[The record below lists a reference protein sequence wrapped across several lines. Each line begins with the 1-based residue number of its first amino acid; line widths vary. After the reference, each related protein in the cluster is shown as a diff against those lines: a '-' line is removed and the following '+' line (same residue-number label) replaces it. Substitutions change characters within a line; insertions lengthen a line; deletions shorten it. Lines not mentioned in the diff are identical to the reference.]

1 MADPLKLEYQ
11 VAKINFKS
19 LISIDERI
27 DKLKAFFI
35 EDSGGKK
42 TLSLRRASV
51 MLVVL
56 FLVSASVMAFFSKG
70 NDITFYRRT
79 SQSQSP
85 QQAKD
90 LKESSLKADQKKETD
105 LLFRQGEKKKQQDKI
120 QAQARARQ
128 HSEIKYFAPQL
139 LDGNTKGNKAIRA
152 GAKLLG
158 FLLNNIDTRDPS
170 MVRVLLPKGGES
182 MGVEIPS
189 GSILSG
195 QFSYSGNGDKVFI
208 TFHRLDTSDGKIQ
221 KINARALD
229 SQDYSS
235 GVGGERY
242 TENGVKIASQMGL
255 SMFAGMTDTLTDK
268 EALGMGANAVQ
279 AKPSMK
285 NALLQGMSKA
295 AQDEAGRTAS
305 EIQSLK
311 DYVIVSEGK
320 EIIIQLLED
329 YR

>member
-1 MADPLKLEYQ
+1 M
-11 VAKINFKS
+11 AKINFKN
-19 LISIDERI
+19 LISINELI
-27 DKLKAFFI
+27 NKLKVFFI
-35 EDSGGKK
+35 KDSGGKK
-42 TLSLRRASV
+42 TLSLKKVGVS
-51 MLVVL
+51 LVSL
-56 FLVSASVMAFFSKG
+56 FLVSVSLMAIFSRG

-79 SQSQSP
+79 SQPQSAP
-85 QQAKD
+85 QSKDISDKSLNAKR
-90 LKESSLKADQKKETD
+90 KTVTD
-105 LLFRQGEKKKQQDKI
+105 LLFKQGEKKKEQDKLL
-120 QAQARARQ
+120 AQAKARQ

-139 LDGNTKGNKAIRA
+139 LDGNTKRNKAIRA

-158 FLLNNIDTRDPS
+158 FLINNIDTRDPS
-170 MVRVLLPKGGES
+170 VVRVLLPKGGES

-208 TFHRLDTSDGKIQ
+208 VFHRLDTSEGKIQ

-235 GVGGERY
+235 GVRGERY
-242 TENGVKIASQMGL
+242 SENGIKIASQMGL

-268 EALGMGANAVQ
+268 EALGMGANVVQ
-279 AKPSMK
+279 AKPTMK
-285 NALLQGMSKA
+285 NALLQGISKA
-295 AQDEAGRTAS
+295 AQDEAGRTAT

-311 DYVIVSEGK
+311 DYVIVTEGK

>member
-1 MADPLKLEYQ
+1 M
-11 VAKINFKS
+11 AKIYFKN
-19 LISIDERI
+19 LISFDVLIN
-27 DKLKAFFI
+27 KLKAFFI

-42 TLSLRRASV
+42 TLSLKKASV
-51 MLVVL
+51 SLVAI
-56 FLVSASVMAFFSKG
+56 FLVSVSLMAFFSGG
-70 NDITFYRRT
+70 NDIIFYRRT
-79 SQSQSP
+79 TQPQS
-85 QQAKD
+85 
-90 LKESSLKADQKKETD
+90 ESRSKLVTDKSLNADHKTATD
-105 LLFRQGEKKKQQDKI
+105 LLFKQGEKKKEQDRI
-120 QAQARARQ
+120 QAQAKARQ

-158 FLLNNIDTRDPS
+158 FLLNNIDTRDTS
-170 MVRVLLPKGGES
+170 VVRVLLPKGGES

-208 TFHRLDTSDGKIQ
+208 VFHRLDTSDGKIQ
-221 KINARALD
+221 KVNARALD

-235 GVGGERY
+235 GVRGERY
-242 TENGVKIASQMGL
+242 SENGIKIASQMGL

-279 AKPSMK
+279 AKPTMK

-295 AQDEAGRTAS
+295 AQDEASRTAS

-311 DYVIVSEGK
+311 DYVIVAEGK
-320 EIIIQLLED
+320 EIIVQLLED

>member
-1 MADPLKLEYQ
+1 M
-11 VAKINFKS
+11 AKIEFKNLVS
-19 LISIDERI
+19 I
-27 DKLKAFFI
+27 DKLINKFKAFFI

-42 TLSLRRASV
+42 TLNLKKAGV
-51 MLVVL
+51 LLVAL
-56 FLVSASVMAFFSKG
+56 FLVSISLMAFFSGG

-79 SQSQSP
+79 SQSQSASQSKVVTDSP
-85 QQAKD
+85 N
-90 LKESSLKADQKKETD
+90 ADRKTATD
-105 LLFRQGEKKKQQDKI
+105 LLFKQGERKKEQDKI
-120 QAQARARQ
+120 QAQAKARH

-139 LDGNTKGNKAIRA
+139 LYGNTKGNKAIRA

-170 MVRVLLPKGGES
+170 VVRVLLPKGGES

-208 TFHRLDTSDGKIQ
+208 VFHRLDTSEGKIQ
-221 KINARALD
+221 KVNARALD

-235 GVGGERY
+235 GVRGERY
-242 TENGVKIASQMGL
+242 SENGIKIASKMGL

-279 AKPSMK
+279 AKPTMK

-311 DYVIVSEGK
+311 DYVVVTEGK
-320 EIIIQLLED
+320 EIIVQLLED

>member
-1 MADPLKLEYQ
+1 
-11 VAKINFKS
+11 VAKIEFKNLVS
-19 LISIDERI
+19 I
-27 DKLKAFFI
+27 DKLINKFKAFFI

-42 TLSLRRASV
+42 TLNLKKAGV
-51 MLVVL
+51 LLVAL
-56 FLVSASVMAFFSKG
+56 FLVSISLMAFFSGG

-79 SQSQSP
+79 SQSQSASQSKVVTDSP
-85 QQAKD
+85 N
-90 LKESSLKADQKKETD
+90 ADRKTATD
-105 LLFRQGEKKKQQDKI
+105 LLFKQGERKKEQDKI
-120 QAQARARQ
+120 QAQAKARH

-139 LDGNTKGNKAIRA
+139 LYGNTKGNKAIRA

-170 MVRVLLPKGGES
+170 VVRVLLPKGGES

-208 TFHRLDTSDGKIQ
+208 VFHRLDTSEGKIQ
-221 KINARALD
+221 KVNARALD

-235 GVGGERY
+235 GVRGERY
-242 TENGVKIASQMGL
+242 SENGIKIASKMGL

-279 AKPSMK
+279 AKPTMK

-311 DYVIVSEGK
+311 DYVVVTEGK
-320 EIIIQLLED
+320 EIIVQLLED

>member
-1 MADPLKLEYQ
+1 M
-11 VAKINFKS
+11 AKINFKN
-19 LISIDERI
+19 LISINELI
-27 DKLKAFFI
+27 SKLKVFFI

-42 TLSLRRASV
+42 TLSLKKAGVS
-51 MLVVL
+51 LVSL
-56 FLVSASVMAFFSKG
+56 FLVSVSLMAFFSRG
-70 NDITFYRRT
+70 NDITFYRKT
-79 SQSQSP
+79 SQPQLAPQSKDISDKSLN
-85 QQAKD
+85 AKR
-90 LKESSLKADQKKETD
+90 KTVTD
-105 LLFRQGEKKKQQDKI
+105 LLFKQGEKKKEQDKL
-120 QAQARARQ
+120 QAQAKARQ

-170 MVRVLLPKGGES
+170 VVRVLLPKGGES

-208 TFHRLDTSDGKIQ
+208 VFHRLDTSEGKIQ
-221 KINARALD
+221 KVNARALD

-235 GVGGERY
+235 GVRGERY
-242 TENGVKIASQMGL
+242 SENGIKIASQMGL
-255 SMFAGMTDTLTDK
+255 SMFSNMTDTLIDK

-279 AKPSMK
+279 AKPTMK
-285 NALLQGMSKA
+285 NALLHGMSKA
-295 AQDEAGRTAS
+295 AQDEAGRTSS

-311 DYVIVSEGK
+311 DYVIVTEGK
-320 EIIIQLLED
+320 EIIVQLLED

>member
-1 MADPLKLEYQ
+1 
-11 VAKINFKS
+11 VAKIEFKS
-19 LISIDERI
+19 LVSI
-27 DKLKAFFI
+27 DKLISKFKAVFI

-42 TLSLRRASV
+42 TLNLKKAGV
-51 MLVVL
+51 LLVAL
-56 FLVSASVMAFFSKG
+56 FLVSISLMAFFSGG

-79 SQSQSP
+79 SQSQSASQSKVVTDNSP
-85 QQAKD
+85 NPDRKTA
-90 LKESSLKADQKKETD
+90 TD
-105 LLFRQGEKKKQQDKI
+105 LLFKQGEKKKEQDKL
-120 QAQARARQ
+120 QAQAKARQ

-139 LDGNTKGNKAIRA
+139 LDGNTKGSKAIRA

-170 MVRVLLPKGGES
+170 VVRVLLPKGGES

-195 QFSYSGNGDKVFI
+195 QFSYGGNGDKVFI
-208 TFHRLDTSDGKIQ
+208 VFHRLDTSDGKIQ
-221 KINARALD
+221 KVNARALD

-235 GVGGERY
+235 GVRGERY
-242 TENGVKIASQMGL
+242 SENGIKIASQMGL

-279 AKPSMK
+279 AKPTMK

-311 DYVIVSEGK
+311 DYVVVTEGK
-320 EIIIQLLED
+320 EIIVQLLED